1 MAKRNKKQ
9 PTADE
14 LEAELR
20 RRDPERWKQIDARI
34 EKSKLE
40 NLDDGQTIT
49 TQKMVSVLEVAG
61 YTRARRT
68 KTGSWV
74 FLKSEDVEAF
84 KKSGE

>member
-1 MAKRNKKQ
+1 M
-9 PTADE
+9 
-14 LEAELR
+14 
-20 RRDPERWKQIDARI
+20 
-34 EKSKLE
+34 
-40 NLDDGQTIT
+40 T

-74 FLKSEDVEAF
+74 FLKPEDVEAF